1 MISMKNNKIIA
12 SWNKIEPSDSAN
24 ERMLSAILERNR
36 SVHNRKVE
44 VNTMPRTHTSVKKKN
59 PWIKWVAAAAC
70 ISLMFATAAFA
81 SEIIRYNAAVEYLTF
96 LGIPVEDLSNY
107 SRKEIKDAERIISA
121 EETLADGERNS
132 LVDEYYSSQSVNG
145 ESVDVP
151 TKVTSEQIRELL
163 PTMTREEVLAFL
175 GDTQDIGSGI
185 YIYVYEVDQQ
195 YLLNIPFASDDAQL
209 GVNGTDLLKTLKP
222 IED

>member
-1 MISMKNNKIIA
+1 MKNSKIIA

-44 VNTMPRTHTSVKKKN
+44 VNTMPRTHASVKKKN

-81 SEIIRYNAAVEYLTF
+81 SEIIRYNAAVEYLTS

-132 LVDEYYSSQSVNG
+132 LVDEYYSSQSVKG
-145 ESVDVP
+145 VSVDGP